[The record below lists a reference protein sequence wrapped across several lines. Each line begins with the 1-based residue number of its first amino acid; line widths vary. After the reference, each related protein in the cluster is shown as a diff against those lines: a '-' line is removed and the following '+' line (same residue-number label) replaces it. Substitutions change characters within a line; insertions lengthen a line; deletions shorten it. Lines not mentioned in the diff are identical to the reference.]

1 MVSGSD
7 QFVCSFATGSGPNR
21 FVHLG
26 FFFFFSSPYLH
37 YFLRSCK
44 LHPTGPFM
52 ITICPISKAAR
63 RLLALP
69 RALSAGTGG
78 RSPCPCVCPRVP
90 VCVPVCVPV
99 SLSPPRPHTG
109 PSGARRQMAVRGSGA
124 AGRTRKVSRSEP
136 PARPPSLPPPPL
148 PALPARMEPVGMAAT
163 AVPDAGPGPGWQSK
177 VRAGGG
183 GGCGGRAAA
192 AAP

>member
-1 MVSGSD
+1 
-7 QFVCSFATGSGPNR
+7 
-21 FVHLG
+21 
-26 FFFFFSSPYLH
+26 
-37 YFLRSCK
+37 
-44 LHPTGPFM
+44 M
-52 ITICPISKAAR
+52 ITICPITKAAR

-78 RSPCPCVCPRVP
+78 CSPCPCVCPHVP

-148 PALPARMEPVGMAAT
+148 PALPARMEPLGMAAT

-183 GGCGGRAAA
+183 RLWGQSGGCRPLRRCWRLEAASRAGGGLHGFRGRLRRGF
-192 AAP
+192 PFRKSRNEGGHCP